1 MSRKIVIFVVFMIG
15 ALSIMTIAVFGTL
28 PEDANRIRITAIV
41 IDDFDQMNEDQDKFK
56 DVKDKVTLQNNVYEI
71 HYRIEPTNAH
81 HQLQVISSNANVN
94 VQIDTIDQIVYV
106 YFDSQQIGRTVTI
119 RIIDADTQIYD
130 EITLWFKQ
138 PGVID
143 VPDLD

>member
-1 MSRKIVIFVVFMIG
+1 MSRKIVIFVVFIIG

-28 PEDANRIRITAIV
+28 PEDSNRIRVTAIV
-41 IDDFDQMNEDQDKFK
+41 IDDFDQLNEDQDKFK
-56 DVKDKVTLQNNVYEI
+56 DVKDIVTTQNNVYEI
-71 HYRIEPTNAH
+71 HYRIEPSNAY
-81 HQLQVISSNANVN
+81 HQLQAISSNQNVH

-119 RIIDADTQIYD
+119 RIIDRDTQIYD

-138 PGVID
+138 PGDVL